1 MTKRVQDIIADHRGE
16 KAPAKKGWFGFG
28 GSGGD
33 RSDLERAYERA
44 QVETGK
50 LVERRDEVDAEIRAL
65 EKEREELNDGIAE
78 GNREVDDL
86 LQQLQN
92 A

>member
-1 MTKRVQDIIADHRGE
+1 MTRRVQDIIA
-16 KAPAKKGWFGFG
+16 KARAPRPARKGWFGFG
-28 GSGGD
+28 GDS
-33 RSDLERAYERA
+33 SDLERAYERA

-65 EKEREELNDGIAE
+65 EKEREELNDQIAA